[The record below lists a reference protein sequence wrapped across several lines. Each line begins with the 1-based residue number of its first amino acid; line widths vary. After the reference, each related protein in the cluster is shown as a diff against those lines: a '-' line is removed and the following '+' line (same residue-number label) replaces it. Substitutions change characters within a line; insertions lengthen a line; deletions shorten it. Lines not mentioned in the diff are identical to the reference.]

1 MLLLFVAAVVV
12 VVVVIRGVRNIID
25 QFLIIPHRRHQI
37 ERIGPYA
44 VRQQCFRGEYF
55 GRDIVE
61 GIPIFIVAFEPEQIG
76 VLLPADIELREPIHP

>member
-1 MLLLFVAAVVV
+1 M
-12 VVVVIRGVRNIID
+12 RGVRNVVD
-25 QFLIIPHRRHQI
+25 QLLIILYRWRKI
-37 ERIGPYA
+37 ERVGPYG